1 MTLRFRSAAR
11 IKYRLVPFLRPR
23 DDRWP
28 LRVVSVRLPRRSPCC
43 PRRPKARGCSLSQS
57 PRISRVGSGAR
68 SSSGHPIPVPESSRC
83 PICSSGTIVGT
94 SRTRRTRRTWSLPEA
109 STASLTAWRAHGA
122 LLDSIASATSLLRGE
137 DCRRGG
143 GPVCLC
149 IRPGGKVESRYPTG
163 GFGADD
169 VGS

>member
-1 MTLRFRSAAR
+1 MATASRKRTVTAPLAMLPAPTESKGMLALAVSTDLESWERREELFWAPDTSAGEFE
-11 IKYRLVPFLRPR
+11 VPDLFEWN
-23 DDRWP
+23 DRWY
-28 LRVVSVRLPRRSPCC
+28 LTYTTYMESTGSFY
-43 PRRPKARGCSLSQS
+43 
-57 PRISRVGSGAR
+57 RISDSV
-68 SSSGHPIPVPESSRC
+68 E
-83 PICSSGTIVGT
+83 
-94 SRTRRTRRTWSLPEA
+94 
-109 STASLTAWRAHGA
+109 AHGA